1 MSPRPVPSST
11 SPDGQASE
19 AISNLGSGSR
29 TARYGSSCIAC
40 RRRKQ
45 KCDAKTPSCSR
56 CLKLKEDCIYEGNI
70 RNQPSPH
77 LVPLL
82 VKTFDFLRSIASPQ
96 SQYPDTVVRPMIQ
109 RFLHDNKIPNF
120 TVSRKIA
127 DEGQDV
133 SSDDVSAGNDD
144 SILRSTIEEHSV
156 VGEEDSAEGN
166 PEVDELLMHMSLA
179 DDGQNGHFGVTSLFY
194 QTPSDSVVERLQRR
208 LSKSQAITRNTLQR
222 SNSYQNEGQSKS
234 SLGQSHRR
242 DSDDEIWATDE
253 NSTTTGPEDEAGI
266 LKGNASMLGGWESL
280 AYSKLELES
289 DAASA
294 RMIVHLLKTYFCWQY
309 GSHCVVYRPVFIRD
323 MALGGPYFNHF
334 LLNVI
339 CAHATR
345 YSDYH
350 QQMSGFMGGNKNGLS
365 TPALALGADFMN
377 RAKLLLAAEMDK
389 DRGNAHVVTCRRD
402 GCTQG
407 EFTKLN
413 LELTCSMAFRAMRD
427 LGIHLDCNRLPIFG
441 FGTMSAEDREIRRR
455 LFWSAF
461 TWDKIISLALGRTP
475 TFNAWQNASPGPIV
489 DDTEDNSEWKP
500 YFWDDAMPPELTHY
514 PVQKS
519 LMTSNFRHF
528 IKLCEIIQKII
539 MRLYNG
545 RVTRIRSHNFVD
557 QMKHRLTEW
566 MDQLPSGLKLDVNAL
581 PEHCPPPHIFSTKIY
596 LPNAVPVRT
605 AAPPSITA
613 SAAVTCTRM
622 AEELHQLFLLY
633 SKTFKLRNMTYT
645 LTWSMYSAAT
655 INAIDFQSTDPAVAA
670 AASPRLSMSLH
681 VLERGSL
688 QTPGTQ
694 RSIEII
700 KQRLRTPAIR
710 PVKRQGE
717 DLSDS
722 DRIKRLP
729 LLGPPPI
736 NSAQS
741 QDTQAPDLI
750 HNDPQ
755 TASTQSSTEFD
766 LVSILGA
773 SATTP
778 NPPQT
783 DEEDDMINMWTSLM
797 QNGSNGAGNMDLLQ
811 GMMAMPSVVAAPNQ
825 YTTYPD
831 WSSDWWNQ
839 TDS

>member
-1 MSPRPVPSST
+1 MGLEVSS
-11 SPDGQASE
+11 GF
-19 AISNLGSGSR
+19 N
-29 TARYGSSCIAC
+29 TAR
-40 RRRKQ
+40 Q
-45 KCDAKTPSCSR
+45 D
-56 CLKLKEDCIYEGNI
+56 
-70 RNQPSPH
+70 H
-77 LVPLL
+77 V
-82 VKTFDFLRSIASPQ
+82 
-96 SQYPDTVVRPMIQ
+96 
-109 RFLHDNKIPNF
+109 NKILQIF
-120 TVSRKIA
+120 
-127 DEGQDV
+127 
-133 SSDDVSAGNDD
+133 
-144 SILRSTIEEHSV
+144 
-156 VGEEDSAEGN
+156 
-166 PEVDELLMHMSLA
+166 
-179 DDGQNGHFGVTSLFY
+179 
-194 QTPSDSVVERLQRR
+194 RLQRR

-234 SLGQSHRR
+234 SLGQSHRI

-289 DAASA
+289 DAANA
-294 RMIVHLLKTYFCWQY
+294 RMIVHLWKTYFCWQY

-323 MALGGPYFNHF
+323 MALG
-334 LLNVI
+334 
-339 CAHATR
+339 
-345 YSDYH
+345 DYH

-389 DRGNAHVVTCRRD
+389 PSNVPTIQGLLLLGQRECACGNLS
-402 GCTQG
+402 QG
-407 EFTKLN
+407 WMYTGL
-413 LELTCSMAFRAMRD
+413 LIMLRLSD

-441 FGTMSAEDREIRRR
+441 FGTMSAEDREVRRR

-461 TWDKIISLALGRTP
+461 TWDKIMSLALGRTP
-475 TFNAWQNASPGPIV
+475 TSNAWQNASPGPIV
-489 DDTEDNSEWKP
+489 DDTEDDSEWKP

-514 PVQKS
+514 SVQKS

-566 MDQLPSGLKLDVNAL
+566 MDQLPSGLKLNVNAL

-613 SAAVTCTRM
+613 SAAATCTRM

-681 VLERGSL
+681 VLERGML
-688 QTPGTQ
+688 
-694 RSIEII
+694 
-700 KQRLRTPAIR
+700 
-710 PVKRQGE
+710 
-717 DLSDS
+717 
-722 DRIKRLP
+722 
-729 LLGPPPI
+729 
-736 NSAQS
+736 
-741 QDTQAPDLI
+741 
-750 HNDPQ
+750 
-755 TASTQSSTEFD
+755 
-766 LVSILGA
+766 
-773 SATTP
+773 
-778 NPPQT
+778 
-783 DEEDDMINMWTSLM
+783 
-797 QNGSNGAGNMDLLQ
+797 
-811 GMMAMPSVVAAPNQ
+811 
-825 YTTYPD
+825 
-831 WSSDWWNQ
+831 
-839 TDS
+839 TDSWHPEGK

>member
-1 MSPRPVPSST
+1 MPACQVPDDRLS
-11 SPDGQASE
+11 
-19 AISNLGSGSR
+19 
-29 TARYGSSCIAC
+29 
-40 RRRKQ
+40 
-45 KCDAKTPSCSR
+45 
-56 CLKLKEDCIYEGNI
+56 NI

-82 VKTFDFLRSIASPQ
+82 VKTFDFLRSITSPESPHADSALRPLIKQFLDENSIPTFSSARKAEKDQQASG
-96 SQYPDTVVRPMIQ
+96 SDAT
-109 RFLHDNKIPNF
+109 
-120 TVSRKIA
+120 
-127 DEGQDV
+127 
-133 SSDDVSAGNDD
+133 SSFREKDLSEDPV
-144 SILRSTIEEHSV
+144 EEMSGI
-156 VGEEDSAEGN
+156 GEEGTTEGN
-166 PEVDELLMHMSLA
+166 PDVDELLMHMSLA

-194 QTPSDSVVERLQRR
+194 QTPSESVVEKLQRR
-208 LSKSQAITRNTLQR
+208 LSRSQGAARKVMQR
-222 SNSYQNEGQSKS
+222 SGSYETQGSVGVP
-234 SLGQSHRR
+234 LGRPGRRR
-242 DSDDEIWATDE
+242 DSIDEIWATDE
-253 NSTTTGPEDEAGI
+253 NSTSTGPEDEAGI

-294 RMIVHLLKTYFCWQY
+294 KMIVHLLKTYFCWQY

-350 QQMSGFMGGNKNGLS
+350 QQMGGVMGGNTNGLS
-365 TPALALGADFMN
+365 TPALTLGADFMN

-389 DRGNAHVVTCRRD
+389 GFSYWDSGNAPVVICPKD

-407 EFTKLN
+407 EFYLKRTA
-413 LELTCSMAFRAMRD
+413 LTCRMAFRAMRD

-455 LFWSAF
+455 LFWSAY

-475 TFNAWQNASPGPIV
+475 TFNAFQNASPGPIV
-489 DDTEDNSEWKP
+489 DDTEDDSEWKP
-500 YFWDDAMPPELTHY
+500 YFWEDAMPSELANY

-545 RVTRIRSHNFVD
+545 RMNRLRSTNFVEH
-557 QMKHRLTEW
+557 MKQRLLEW
-566 MDQLPSGLKLDVNAL
+566 MDQLPAGLRLDANAL
-581 PEHCPPPHIFSTKIY
+581 PEDCPPPHIFSTKIY

-605 AAPPSITA
+605 GAPPNITA
-613 SAAVTCTRM
+613 SAAVTCTQM
-622 AEELHQLFLLY
+622 AEELHQLFILY

-645 LTWSMYSAAT
+645 LSWSMYSAAT
-655 INAIDFQSTDPAVAA
+655 INAIDFQSPDSVVAA

-700 KQRLRTPAIR
+700 KQRLRSPAIR
-710 PVKRQGE
+710 
-717 DLSDS
+717 S
-722 DRIKRLP
+722 IKRPGDSLVN
-729 LLGPPPI
+729 LDRSKRFSQVSDPPADPVQPQI
-736 NSAQS
+736 FEAQ
-741 QDTQAPDLI
+741 ALI
-750 HNDPQ
+750 HQEPHTTD
-755 TASTQSSTEFD
+755 SQSSTEFD
-766 LVSILGA
+766 LASILDA
-773 SATTP
+773 SVATS

-783 DEEDDMINMWTSLM
+783 DEEEDILTMWTNLM
-797 QNGSNGAGNMDLLQ
+797 QNGSNGVGNMDLLQ
-811 GMMAMPSVVAAPNQ
+811 GMMAMPSGANQ

-831 WSSDWWNQ
+831 WSSEWWNRS
-839 TDS
+839 DP